1 MFLIEKNI
9 HEDIDNL
16 IGDFTSNIFLDNRN
30 QDVEDNFI
38 EKVTSVQDDLF
49 LAIDNISFDGIDF
62 LRAYANKY
70 KKTLIVPYVVTSLIS
85 EETTKQAADYLGELT
100 YGISQTPQ
108 VYIDMQISNS
118 HEGILI
124 NWDYSNQKF
133 TKEFMLK
140 IIEVFEKNITSVLNG
155 KKNIDIELPNS
166 DKLIIQEYNNT
177 TLDYDSCRLE
187 QLFFNTVEKYPNQI
201 AIKDKDCSYTYSQ
214 LEEKSQTKSF

>member
-1 MFLIEKNI
+1 
-9 HEDIDNL
+9 L

-140 IIEVFEKNITSVLNG
+140 IIEVFEKN
-155 KKNIDIELPNS
+155 
-166 DKLIIQEYNNT
+166 
-177 TLDYDSCRLE
+177 
-187 QLFFNTVEKYPNQI
+187 
-201 AIKDKDCSYTYSQ
+201 
-214 LEEKSQTKSF
+214 